1 MFTNGFLQYEIV
13 NDDAGFNQYGEP
25 VSKAASEWSN
35 PIPCSIKTNSDNRK
49 GKYEDGEFRVASF
62 VVLLENEGKLFKAN
76 RIRLERYGSA
86 LGEYRV
92 QSIEELRTVGRL
104 QIIV

>member
-13 NDDAGFNQYGEP
+13 HDDIEFNQYGEP
-25 VSKAASEWSN
+25 VSGAVTEWSN
-35 PIPCSIKTNSDNRK
+35 LIACSIKTNQDNRK
-49 GKYEDGEFRVASF
+49 GKYEDGEFRIASF
-62 VVLLENEGKLFKAN
+62 IILLEDSCERFNAN
-76 RIRLERYGSA
+76 RVRLERYGNI

-92 QSIEELRTVGRL
+92 QSIEEVRTVGRL

>member
-25 VSKAASEWSN
+25 ISEVASEWSN

-62 VVLLENEGKLFKAN
+62 VVLLENGGKPFGAN

>member
-1 MFTNGFLQYEIV
+1 MFTNGFLQYKIV
-13 NDDAGFNQYGEP
+13 NEDAEFNEYGEP
-25 VSKAASEWSN
+25 VSDAASEWSE
-35 PIPCSIKTNSDNRK
+35 PIACSIKTNKDNRK

-62 VVLLENEGKLFKAN
+62 IILLEDRNEPFDAN
-76 RIRLERYGSA
+76 RVRLERYGNT

>member
-13 NDDAGFNQYGEP
+13 NDDAEFNQYGEP
-25 VSKAASEWSN
+25 VSGAASEWSK
-35 PIPCSIKTNSDNRK
+35 PIACSIKTNQDNRK
-49 GKYEDGEFRVASF
+49 GRYEDGEFRIASF
-62 VVLLENEGKLFKAN
+62 IVMLEDGCERFNAN
-76 RIRLERYGSA
+76 RIRLERYGNT
-86 LGEYRV
+86 LGEFRV